1 MFLTD
6 SQLGLLTGHIIQGKL
21 DNVSDPEGSRKP
33 QAALAD
39 GHYHAFAE
47 LGQYLLLLRHS
58 ARSRGIQEPRAHSV
72 LQAFLDAATARS
84 MTWWFAQHGRGCVR
98 YGKASARSMTWW
110 FAQHGRGCVR
120 YGKASARSVTS
131 RY

>member
-6 SQLGLLTGHIIQGKL
+6 SQFGLLTGHIIQGKL

-58 ARSRGIQEPRAHSV
+58 ARSRGIQEPRTQSV

-84 MTWWFAQHGRGCVR
+84 MTWWFAQHDVVVR
-98 YGKASARSMTWW
+98 AAWQGVRALWQGEC
-110 FAQHGRGCVR
+110 AQRDV
-120 YGKASARSVTS
+120 AILTA
-131 RY
+131 